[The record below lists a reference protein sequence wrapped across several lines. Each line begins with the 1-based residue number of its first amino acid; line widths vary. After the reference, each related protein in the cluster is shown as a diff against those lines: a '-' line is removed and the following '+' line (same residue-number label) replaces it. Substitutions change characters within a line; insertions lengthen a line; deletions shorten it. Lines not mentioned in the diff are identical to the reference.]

1 MRIEQMEKEQQLIWE
16 GYDPKKVR
24 EALRKSAGAFR
35 GVDAAALMQDV
46 HKARMQKGK
55 GGLPAGLS

>member
-1 MRIEQMEKEQQLIWE
+1 MRIDQMDIEQALIWE

-35 GVDAAALMQDV
+35 DLDTVALLQDIYE
-46 HKARMQKGK
+46 ARGQRSREK
-55 GGLPAGLS
+55 PAS